1 MPKYRLTEK
10 MKAFCR
16 EYVGNGG
23 NGTDAYMAAYDSQSP
38 VSANVESV
46 KLLQRED
53 VREYMA
59 ELRKPLEVVAI
70 TTALSERDKKRQ
82 VLWDIINNAES
93 NADRCRAID
102 ILNKMDSEYINI
114 NRNIEDN
121 SALIADLDDD
131 VLRKLSGVC

>member
-1 MPKYRLTEK
+1 MPSRLTEK

-16 EYVGNGG
+16 EYVSNGG
-23 NGTDAYMAAYDSQSP
+23 KGMEAYMAAYDSQSTI
-38 VSANVESV
+38 SANVEAV

-53 VREYMA
+53 VQGYMA

>member
-1 MPKYRLTEK
+1 MPSRLTEK

-23 NGTDAYMAAYDSQSP
+23 KGMEAYMAAYDSQSTI
-38 VSANVESV
+38 SANVEAV

-53 VREYMA
+53 VQGYMA